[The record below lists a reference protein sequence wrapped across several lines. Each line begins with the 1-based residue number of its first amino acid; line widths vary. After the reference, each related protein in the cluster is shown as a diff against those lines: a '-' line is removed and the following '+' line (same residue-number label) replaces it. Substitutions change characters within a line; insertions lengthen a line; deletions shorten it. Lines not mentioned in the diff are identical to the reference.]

1 MISPFKVLFL
11 ALAVTT
17 CVSLA
22 LHAQEGNLKI
32 KITINNNTVAMGKL
46 ESSDTAQQFAAL
58 LPLSLTLEDYSKT
71 EKISDLPEKLTTKGA
86 LAAITPKSGDIAF
99 YAPWGNLAIFYRD
112 GHHSPGL
119 IKLGE
124 IDSNAEAF
132 NAPGSLN
139 VTIEAS
145 K

>member
-1 MISPFKVLFL
+1 M
-11 ALAVTT
+11 
-17 CVSLA
+17 VS
-22 LHAQEGNLKI
+22 AQEGGLKI
-32 KITINNNTVAMGKL
+32 KITINKSTVATGKL
-46 ESSDTAQQFAAL
+46 EGSETAQEFAAL

-71 EKISDLPEKLTTKGA
+71 EKISDLPKKLTTKGA
-86 LAAITPKSGDIAF
+86 PAAITPKSGDIAF

-119 IKLGE
+119 VKLGE
-124 IDSNAEAF
+124 IISNAEAF
-132 NAPGSLN
+132 NVSGSLS

>member
-1 MISPFKVLFL
+1 MISVSKVLFL
-11 ALAVTT
+11 ALVITT
-17 CVSLA
+17 CVSSVTP
-22 LHAQEGNLKI
+22 AQEGDLKI
-32 KITINNNTVAMGKL
+32 KITVNKNTVVMGKL
-46 ESSDTAQQFAAL
+46 EGSATAQEFAAL

-71 EKISDLPEKLTTKGA
+71 EKISDLPKKLTTKGA
-86 LAAITPKSGDIAF
+86 PAAITPKSGDIAF

-124 IDSNAEAF
+124 INSNAEAF
-132 NAPGSLN
+132 HVPGSLN

>member
-1 MISPFKVLFL
+1 MAARPSNDLALQSGVS

-71 EKISDLPEKLTTKGA
+71 EKIGDLPEKLTTKGA
-86 LAAITPKSGDIAF
+86 LAAITPKSG
-99 YAPWGNLAIFYRD
+99 
-112 GHHSPGL
+112 
-119 IKLGE
+119 E

-132 NAPGSLN
+132 NVPGLS

>member
-1 MISPFKVLFL
+1 MAARPSNDL
-11 ALAVTT
+11 ALQSGVSALVVTT

-86 LAAITPKSGDIAF
+86 QPAITPKSG
-99 YAPWGNLAIFYRD
+99 
-112 GHHSPGL
+112 
-119 IKLGE
+119 E
-124 IDSNAEAF
+124 IHSNAEAF
-132 NAPGSLN
+132 NVPGSLS